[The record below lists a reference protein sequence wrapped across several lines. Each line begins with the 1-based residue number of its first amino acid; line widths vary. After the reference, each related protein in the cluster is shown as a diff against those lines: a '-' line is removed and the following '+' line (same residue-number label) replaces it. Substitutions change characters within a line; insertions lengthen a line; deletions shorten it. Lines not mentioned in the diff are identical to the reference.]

1 MRGQVFKL
9 PGTAVLGSRFVASC
23 RSAPMHA
30 NLEQQREAQ
39 AWQLHKTGNIANMKL
54 QNIVVPYPKPSE
66 VTVAVKA
73 VS

>member
-1 MRGQVFKL
+1 MQAQVFKL
-9 PGTAVLGSRFVASC
+9 PGSAVSGSRFVTSC
-23 RSAPMHA
+23 RSASMHA

-39 AWQLHKTGNIANMKL
+39 AWQLYKTGNIANMKL
-54 QNIVVPYPKPSE
+54 QNIIVPHPKPSE